1 MPVARPAWVR
11 PPARRAL
18 DSRKVPAV
26 HLNLHLPAL
35 PLPAVLLS
43 VVYAAALT
51 VAVANPGRPTLA
63 GLVVLAGLTA
73 RWALRH
79 RQRATTPAVVTAT
92 AAAVDAVLP
101 VEAPATSPAA
111 A

>member
-1 MPVARPAWVR
+1 MHP
-11 PPARRAL
+11 
-18 DSRKVPAV
+18 
-26 HLNLHLPAL
+26 NLHLPSLHLPSL

-43 VVYAAALT
+43 AVYTAALA
-51 VAVANPGRPTLA
+51 VAVANPGRPTLG
-63 GLVVLAGLTA
+63 GLVVLVGLTA

-92 AAAVDAVLP
+92 AAAVDAVDAVLP